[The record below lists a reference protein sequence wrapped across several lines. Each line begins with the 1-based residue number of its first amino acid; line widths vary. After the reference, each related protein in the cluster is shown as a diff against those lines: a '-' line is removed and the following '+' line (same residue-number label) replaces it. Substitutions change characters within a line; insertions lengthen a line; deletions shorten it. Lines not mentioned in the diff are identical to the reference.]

1 MKRNELNNLL
11 TKIEVVYSNADI
23 MKSQIVKDNKNKSGI
38 YLWTNIISG
47 KTYVGSSINLSQRFK
62 SYFTYSHISDPKR
75 SNSLIH
81 RALIKYGYSNFQL
94 EILEYCETTL
104 CQQLEQHYIDL
115 LQPEYNILKIA
126 GSSKGFKHTE
136 KALKKIQEFL
146 KKHNAKKN

>member
-1 MKRNELNNLL
+1 M
-11 TKIEVVYSNADI
+11 
-23 MKSQIVKDNKNKSGI
+23 
-38 YLWTNIISG
+38 
-47 KTYVGSSINLSQRFK
+47 
-62 SYFTYSHISDPKR
+62 
-75 SNSLIH
+75 IH

-146 KKHNAKKN
+146 KKHNAKKKLAVQITDINTNITQEF